1 MTEEKSGPLA
11 GITILDFSRALA
23 GPYSTLLLG
32 GLGARII
39 RIEEPRGDGRESA
52 PFYGRNG
59 ASLRREH
66 DDDVSI
72 AHLIRHRGKESIT
85 LNLKHPEAKRIF
97 QEIVP
102 HVDVVV
108 ENFTRGT
115 SERLGVGYSAAKAV
129 KPDIIYCSIS
139 GFGQEGEPGTGR
151 AMDNIIQALSG
162 MMMTSGMPDDPPAR
176 IAVPFGDLNTPLFA
190 VIGILAALVH
200 RQKTGEGQYVD
211 VSMLGVLTSMLST
224 EPFDVLERLGVP
236 MRTGPTVPRLAPFGV
251 YPTSDGFV
259 VICCAGERSFE
270 KFAPAIGRPDL
281 IEDPDYSSQTA
292 RLRNYEALDAI
303 VADWSRGQT
312 MASVHEILEPAGIAS
327 ADVRGPAEAMRDPIV
342 LNRKEVIRL
351 EHPIYGAADEVY
363 GPGVPITFSATPVEM
378 APASVPLR
386 AHNQAVYGDMLG
398 YSPEEIERLLS
409 ERAI

>member
-139 GFGQEGEPGTGR
+139 GFGQEGVPGTGR

-162 MMMTSGMPDDPPAR
+162 MMMTSGMPEDPPAR

-327 ADVRGPAEAMRDPIV
+327 ANVRGPAEAMRDPTV

-351 EHPIYGAADEVY
+351 EHPIYGASDEVY

-386 AHNQAVYGDMLG
+386 AHNQAVYSDMLG

>member
-312 MASVHEILEPAGIAS
+312 MARVHEILEPAGIAS
-327 ADVRGPAEAMRDPIV
+327 ANVRGPAEAMRDPVV

-351 EHPIYGAADEVY
+351 EHPIYGASDEVY

-378 APASVPLR
+378 AQASVPLR
-386 AHNQAVYGDMLG
+386 AHNQTVYGDMLG

>member
-1 MTEEKSGPLA
+1 VTAGKSGPLD
-11 GITILDFSRALA
+11 GITILDFTRALA
-23 GPYSTLLLG
+23 GPYATFLLG
-32 GLGARII
+32 GMGARII

-52 PFYGRNG
+52 PFYGRDG
-59 ASLRREH
+59 ASLRRQHE
-66 DDDVSI
+66 DDVSI

-108 ENFTRGT
+108 ENFSRGT
-115 SERLGVGYSAAKAV
+115 SERLGVGYSAARAV

-139 GFGQEGEPGTGR
+139 GFGQQGTPGGGK

-162 MMMTSGMPDDPPAR
+162 MMMTSGMPEDPPAR

-200 RQKTGEGQYVD
+200 RQTTGEGQYID

-251 YPTSDGFV
+251 YPAADGHV

-270 KFAPAIGRPDL
+270 RFAPAIGHPEL
-281 IEDPDYSSQTA
+281 LEDPDYSSQSA
-292 RLRNYEALDAI
+292 RLGNYEALDAI
-303 VADWSRGQT
+303 VGAWSRT
-312 MASVHEILEPAGIAS
+312 RTIAEVNAVLEAAGIAS
-327 ADVRGPAEAMRDPIV
+327 AMVRGPAEAVRDPIV
-342 LNRKEVIRL
+342 LDRGEVIRL
-351 EHPIYGAADEVY
+351 EHPIYGASDEVY
-363 GPGVPITFSATPVEM
+363 GPGVPITFSATP
-378 APASVPLR
+378 ARPADASVPLR
-386 AHNQAVYGDMLG
+386 AHNQAVFGDMLG
-398 YSPEEIERLLS
+398 YSPEEIERLRT

>member
-200 RQKTGEGQYVD
+200 HQKTGEGQYVD

-312 MASVHEILEPAGIAS
+312 MASVHEVLEPAGIAS
-327 ADVRGPAEAMRDPIV
+327 ANVRGPAEAMRDPTV

-351 EHPIYGAADEVY
+351 EHPTYGASDEVY
-363 GPGVPITFSATPVEM
+363 GPGVPITFSATPVKM
-378 APASVPLR
+378 AQASVPLR

>member
-1 MTEEKSGPLA
+1 MTDEKSGPLA

-200 RQKTGEGQYVD
+200 HQKTGEGQYVD

-251 YPTSDGFV
+251 YPASDGFV

-327 ADVRGPAEAMRDPIV
+327 ANVRGPAEAMRDPTV

-351 EHPIYGAADEVY
+351 EHPIYGASDEVY

-378 APASVPLR
+378 AHASVPLR

>member
-1 MTEEKSGPLA
+1 VTEEKSGPLA

-251 YPTSDGFV
+251 YPASDGFV

-327 ADVRGPAEAMRDPIV
+327 ANVRGPAEAMRDPVV

-351 EHPIYGAADEVY
+351 EHPIYGASDEVY
-363 GPGVPITFSATPVEM
+363 GPGVPITFSATPVEI
-378 APASVPLR
+378 AQASVPLR
-386 AHNQAVYGDMLG
+386 AHNQAVYGEMLG

>member
-1 MTEEKSGPLA
+1 MTEGSSGPLS
-11 GITILDFSRALA
+11 GITILDFTRALA
-23 GPYSTLLLG
+23 GPYATLLLG

-52 PFYGRNG
+52 PFYGRDG
-59 ASLRREH
+59 ASLRRQHE
-66 DDDVSI
+66 DDVSI

-108 ENFTRGT
+108 ENFSRGT
-115 SERLGVGYSAAKAV
+115 SERLGVGYSAARAV

-139 GFGQEGEPGTGR
+139 GFGQEGTPGGGK

-162 MMMTSGMPDDPPAR
+162 MMMTSGMPDEPPAR

-190 VIGILAALVH
+190 VIGILAALFH
-200 RQKTGEGQYVD
+200 HKNTGEGQYID

-251 YPTSDGFV
+251 YPASDGYV

-270 KFAPAIGRPDL
+270 KFAPAIGRPELLD
-281 IEDPDYSSQTA
+281 DPDYSSQSA

-303 VADWSRGQT
+303 VGEWSSRRT
-312 MASVHEILEPAGIAS
+312 ISEVNDILEAAGIAS
-327 ADVRGPAEAMRDPIV
+327 ARVRGPAEAVRDPGV
-342 LNRKEVIRL
+342 LKRKEVVRL
-351 EHPIYGAADEVY
+351 EHPKYGAADEVY
-363 GPGVPITFSATPVEM
+363 GPGVPISFSATPVAM
-378 APASVPLR
+378 AEESVPLR
-386 AHNQAVYGDMLG
+386 AHNKAVYADMLG
-398 YSPEEIERLLS
+398 YSDEEIDRLS
-409 ERAI
+409 AEKVI

>member
-1 MTEEKSGPLA
+1 MSEVKSGPLA
-11 GITILDFSRALA
+11 GITILDFTRALA
-23 GPYSTLLLG
+23 GPYATLLLG
-32 GLGARII
+32 GLGARVI

-52 PFYGRNG
+52 PFYGRDG
-59 ASLRREH
+59 ASLRREN

-115 SERLGVGYSAAKAV
+115 SERLGVGYSAARAV

-139 GFGQEGEPGTGR
+139 GFGQEGTPGGGK

-162 MMMTSGMPDDPPAR
+162 IMMTSGMPEDPPAR

-190 VIGILAALVH
+190 VIGILSALVH
-200 RQKTGEGQYVD
+200 KERTGEGQYVD

-251 YPTSDGFV
+251 YPASDGHV

-270 KFAPAIGRPDL
+270 NFAPAIGRPDL
-281 IEDPDYSSQTA
+281 LEHPDYSTQTA
-292 RLRNYEALDAI
+292 RLANYEALDAI
-303 VADWSRGQT
+303 VGEWSGGHTIAQ
-312 MASVHEILEPAGIAS
+312 VHEVLEAAGIAS
-327 ADVRGPAEAMRDPIV
+327 ATVRGPAEAVRDPIV
-342 LNRKEVIRL
+342 LNREEVVRL
-351 EHPIYGAADEVY
+351 EHPIYGASDEVY
-363 GPGVPITFSATPVEM
+363 GPGVPIRFSATPAKVAE
-378 APASVPLR
+378 ASVPLR
-386 AHNQAVYGDMLG
+386 AHNQAVYGEMLG
-398 YSPEEIERLLS
+398 YSSEEIERLLA

>member
-251 YPTSDGFV
+251 YPASDGFV

-327 ADVRGPAEAMRDPIV
+327 ANVRGPAEAMRDPVV

-351 EHPIYGAADEVY
+351 EHPIYGASDEVY
-363 GPGVPITFSATPVEM
+363 GPGVPITFSATPVEI
-378 APASVPLR
+378 AQASVPLR
-386 AHNQAVYGDMLG
+386 AHNQAVYGEMLG